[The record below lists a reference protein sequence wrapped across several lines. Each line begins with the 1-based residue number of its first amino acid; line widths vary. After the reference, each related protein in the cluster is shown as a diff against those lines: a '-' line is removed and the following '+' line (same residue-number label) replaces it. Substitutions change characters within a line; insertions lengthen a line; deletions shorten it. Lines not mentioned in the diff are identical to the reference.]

1 MERLRV
7 SHIFHTFL
15 YRCRTAG
22 RVPADMVIGLL
33 WIAALG
39 SCLVCDGG
47 RLACQP
53 PGVPAAFMHKL
64 PAKHL
69 PNAYR
74 LHEKVISGGQ
84 PEGAEAFAELRA
96 LGVKT
101 IVSVDGAKPDVEL
114 ARTYGLRYV
123 HLPIGYNGVPAERA
137 RELAKAVRDLQ
148 GPIYIHCHH
157 GKHRGPTAAAVA
169 CVGAGLLPPGYAV
182 QILRMAGTSPA
193 YQGLYRAAQQAR
205 ALDPRELDRLQVEF
219 AEALQAAQVTAAMV
233 ELDRTFHRLQ
243 KVAEAGWRA
252 PADHPDIEPAHET
265 LILREHFTELIRLSQ
280 TEGRPRDYIVR
291 LRASERAAL
300 TLEDTLKKWRP
311 TPRDLPPAVLSR
323 LFADIQD
330 ECTSC
335 HRVYRDRP
343 LNDH

>member
-137 RELAKAVRDLQ
+137 SWPKPCAICKGRSTSIAIMANIAGRQRRRWPASVRDFCRL
-148 GPIYIHCHH
+148 GMLCKSCGSLALVPRI
-157 GKHRGPTAAAVA
+157 RGFIE
-169 CVGAGLLPPGYAV
+169 PPS
-182 QILRMAGTSPA
+182 R
-193 YQGLYRAAQQAR
+193 R
-205 ALDPRELDRLQVEF
+205 AL
-219 AEALQAAQVTAAMV
+219 
-233 ELDRTFHRLQ
+233 
-243 KVAEAGWRA
+243 W
-252 PADHPDIEPAHET
+252 
-265 LILREHFTELIRLSQ
+265 
-280 TEGRPRDYIVR
+280 
-291 LRASERAAL
+291 
-300 TLEDTLKKWRP
+300 TLENWTGFR
-311 TPRDLPPAVLSR
+311 
-323 LFADIQD
+323 
-330 ECTSC
+330 
-335 HRVYRDRP
+335 
-343 LNDH
+343 